1 MGEPSNSKSICYSLT
16 LKLSTY
22 GKKKYKVINNFFNLM
37 NFTLFSWSP
46 NIKIKTQKYKYK

>member
-1 MGEPSNSKSICYSLT
+1 MGEPSNSKSICCSLT

-46 NIKIKTQKYKYK
+46 NKKIKIQKYKYK